1 MEIHISYFF
10 RAVFPRGFPRK
21 FARCGSQMGLL
32 DSRFPRA
39 STWDKEKERRGEREG
54 KIGGKEGRAKR
65 IKGSL
70 LILRPKR
77 FPSVDYGNVA
87 LLQLAIRSLCLLA
100 IRDIAVESDPVPF
113 ALTDSIGYPALSMR
127 MYMGGCSMRW
137 DRRFSPGH
145 AINRE
150 LIKLAAIVLGNCWVR
165 SIEVSTAEDD
175 TANSSCR
182 AIRAASFSPLQAET
196 FLSSTSLGPF

>member
-1 MEIHISYFF
+1 M
-10 RAVFPRGFPRK
+10 RLTDG
-21 FARCGSQMGLL
+21 FAR
-32 DSRFPRA
+32 SRFPWA
-39 STWDKEKERRGEREG
+39 STGIGKKRGEENERGKWWEGREG
-54 KIGGKEGRAKR
+54 KR

-100 IRDIAVESDPVPF
+100 IRDIAEESDPVPF

-127 MYMGGCSMRW
+127 IYMGGCSMRW
-137 DRRFSPGH
+137 DRRFRPGH

-165 SIEVSTAEDD
+165 SIEVSTAEEM
-175 TANSSCR
+175 TPRIAPMKLFEP
-182 AIRAASFSPLQAET
+182 SFSP
-196 FLSSTSLGPF
+196 FRDVSISSTSLGPF